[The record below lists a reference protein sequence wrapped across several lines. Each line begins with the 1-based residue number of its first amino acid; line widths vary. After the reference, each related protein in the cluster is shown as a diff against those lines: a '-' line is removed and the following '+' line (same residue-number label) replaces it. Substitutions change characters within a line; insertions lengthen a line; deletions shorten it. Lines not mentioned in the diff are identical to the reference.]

1 MGDTITLPLWLFIL
15 LVVTAVILAMDRI
28 LLPGFRWYLRRRVN
42 RVIDEVNTRLDI
54 EIRPF
59 QLTRKQALVDQLVFD
74 EKVVAAMKEYAAEHD
89 MPREVVQA
97 KVVRYANEIAPSFNA
112 YLYFRIGY
120 WFAKTVGRM
129 LYRVRVGFHDDD
141 EIARIDPDSSVVFVM
156 NHRSNM
162 DYVLVSFLVAERTAL
177 SYAVGEWARVW
188 PLQTLLKSM
197 GAFFVRRNSRNALYR
212 RVLERYVN
220 LATRAGV
227 CQAVFLEGGL
237 TRDGLLRPPKQ
248 GFVDYMLRDYHAE
261 RDRDVVFVPVG
272 INYDRVIEDIS
283 LVRRLD
289 PEAVRRSLW
298 FVLRTSFKFGLK
310 TLLLGREKRRLRFG
324 YASVNFGKPLSMRQ
338 YCKENG
344 IDLSTLSQAER
355 FEHIERLSRGLMQ
368 RIAAVVPVL
377 PVALVSQ
384 VVLENQQ
391 EWLSELDLKT
401 LAAERIEALE
411 AAGAPIRIS
420 ANACEAVL
428 SIALSMLAGRGL
440 LENRD
445 GLVRPRP
452 ESLEVLRYYANSI
465 DQWREAEAG
474 PRADDPLLFAEKC

>member
-344 IDLSTLSQAER
+344 IDLSTLSQVER

-391 EWLSELDLKT
+391 EWLSELDLKA
-401 LAAERIEALE
+401 LAAERIETLE

-445 GLVRPRP
+445 GLIRPRP

>member
-344 IDLSTLSQAER
+344 IDLSTLSQVER
-355 FEHIERLSRGLMQ
+355 FEHIESLSRGLMQ

-445 GLVRPRP
+445 GLIRPRP

>member
-344 IDLSTLSQAER
+344 IDLSTLSQVER
-355 FEHIERLSRGLMQ
+355 FEHIESLSRGLMQ

-445 GLVRPRP
+445 GLIRPRS